1 MLLVISLVAAVRLCR
16 LAVAT
21 LCGAERDPF
30 TWKKALTSRRSYQTA
45 ASACAV
51 GVLFGLLSI
60 GALWGVRSGTPIF
73 GYKPKSEL
81 FPPTLGPRTR
91 VPRWMALIGSPPF
104 ADLEAA
110 EVSQKSQPR
119 WKKSKDGDQDSDSA
133 IGAQLSG
140 TDLRYASANDTFFA
154 DADLSYADLRGAGLM
169 DANLSGARLGGADLR
184 HANLGEANLSGARLI
199 YADLRGAALS
209 GAHLRG
215 ADLRST
221 TNLDPEQVKRARGL
235 GLRLLRR

>member
-81 FPPTLGPRTR
+81 FPPTLGPRTW
-91 VPRWMALIGSPPF
+91 VPRWMALIGFPPF

-110 EVSQKSQPR
+110 EVSQKKPASSG
-119 WKKSKDGDQDSDSA
+119 KSKDGDQDSDSA

-140 TDLRYASANDTFFA
+140 TDLRYASANDAFFA
-154 DADLSYADLRGAGLM
+154 DAD
-169 DANLSGARLGGADLR
+169 
-184 HANLGEANLSGARLI
+184 
-199 YADLRGAALS
+199 LS

-221 TNLDPEQVKRARGL
+221 TNLDPEQVKRARGWDYAFYDDDILKAL
-235 GLRLLRR
+235 GLPPDHNKKLAVE